1 MNKKIIYIAILLGLT
16 IQLIGCEKKDQEAVK
31 RIVLE
36 SDVRKPELNLENINY
51 KEAGEIVNFKL
62 DKGDYFYPAFY
73 HEGEMYGYISKGI
86 GKVTKGGIYHPT
98 TEPTREHLYKVG
110 KDNTLIETS
119 KEAVDCMRGCEKL
132 LGFAYG
138 KGDLVF
144 SIDYT
149 KEDKPREIP
158 ELTAAIKELKG
169 KSENVY
175 SVSEC
180 GDYVIIRESEP
191 YDGGAKIYFY
201 DMNNKK
207 IYEKKDEEDVRFNN
221 FYYVD
226 SLKSVMCIGKDL
238 KLYRLKFEE
247 NRYYLEE
254 YLNLNDKGYM
264 DKVEAVMINGDEML
278 ILEEELITDVRLW
291 KDKLISISKFNFK
304 TNQHNILFEAP
315 REVIMNIREIKN
327 NILIM
332 EELKEKDGTMVPIK
346 RYFKKVDGNNL
357 INLSEQNVED
367 DNWDAI
373 FQDEFNKIE
382 ERNRILEWIL
392 ISEDEREMIFT
403 MRLTN
408 LKNGVETTKDIIHK
422 KYKIR

>member
-1 MNKKIIYIAILLGLT
+1 MNKKIIYVVMILSLT
-16 IQLIGCEKKDQEAVK
+16 IQLIGCEKKEQENIK

-51 KEAGEIVNFKL
+51 KGSGEIVNFKL

-86 GKVTKGGIYHPT
+86 GKVTKGGVHHPSA
-98 TEPTREHLYKVG
+98 EPTREHLYKVG

-119 KEAVDCMRGCEKL
+119 KETIDWKMGCEKL
-132 LGFAYG
+132 LSFAYG

-158 ELTAAIKELKG
+158 ELTAVIKELRG

-175 SVSEC
+175 SMSEC

-191 YDGGAKIYFY
+191 YDGWAKIYFY

-207 IYEKKDEEDVRFNN
+207 IYEKKDEEDVKFDD

-226 SLKSVMCIGKDL
+226 SLKSVMCIDKDL
-238 KLYRLKFEE
+238 KLYSLKFEE

-254 YLNLNDKGYM
+254 YLDLNAKGYIGNAN
-264 DKVEAVMINGDEML
+264 AVMINGDEML
-278 ILEEELITDVRLW
+278 IFEEEQIKDVKLW
-291 KDKLISISKFNFK
+291 RNKLISISKFNFK
-304 TNQHNILFEAP
+304 TNQHNVLFEAP
-315 REVIMNIREIKN
+315 KEVIMDIRAIKN

-332 EELKEKDGTMVPIK
+332 EELKEKDGDMVPIK

-357 INLSEQNVED
+357 ITLSEQNVED

-373 FQDEFNKIE
+373 FQDEFRKRE
-382 ERNRILEWIL
+382 ETNRISYWIL

-403 MRLTN
+403 RRLTS

>member
-1 MNKKIIYIAILLGLT
+1 
-16 IQLIGCEKKDQEAVK
+16 
-31 RIVLE
+31 
-36 SDVRKPELNLENINY
+36 LNLENINY
-51 KEAGEIVNFKL
+51 KGSGEIVNFKL
-62 DKGDYFYPAFY
+62 DNGDYFYPAFY

-86 GKVTKGGIYHPT
+86 GKVTKGGVHHPSV
-98 TEPTREHLYKVG
+98 EPTREHLYKVG

-119 KEAVDCMRGCEKL
+119 KETIDWKMGCEKL
-132 LGFAYG
+132 LSFAYR

-175 SVSEC
+175 SISEC
-180 GDYVIIRESEP
+180 GSYVIIGESEP
-191 YDGGAKIYFY
+191 YDGWAKIYFY

-207 IYEKKDEEDVRFNN
+207 IYEEKDEEDVRFNN

-226 SLKSVMCIGKDL
+226 SLKSVMCIGKDS
-238 KLYRLKFEE
+238 KLYNLKFEE
-247 NRYYLEE
+247 NHYYLEE
-254 YLNLNDKGYM
+254 YLNLNDKGYI
-264 DKVEAVMINGDEML
+264 DNVNAVMINGDEML
-278 ILEEELITDVRLW
+278 IFEEKHITDV
-291 KDKLISISKFNFK
+291 DYGGNKLISISKFNFK
-304 TNQHNILFEAP
+304 TNQHNVLFEAP
-315 REVIMNIREIKN
+315 KEVIMRIRAIKN

-346 RYFKKVDGNNL
+346 RYFKKVDGNSL
-357 INLSEQNVED
+357 IALSEQNAED

-373 FQDEFNKIE
+373 FQDELNKRE
-382 ERNRILEWIL
+382 ETKRAFEWIL

-403 MRLTN
+403 RRLTS

>member
-1 MNKKIIYIAILLGLT
+1 MVLSLAT
-16 IQLIGCEKKDQEAVK
+16 QLIGCEKKEQENVK

-51 KEAGEIVNFKL
+51 KGWGEIVDFKL

-86 GKVTKGGIYHPT
+86 GQVTKGGIHNST
-98 TEPTREHLYKVG
+98 GEPTREYLYKVG

-119 KEAVDCMRGCEKL
+119 KEAVDCMRGYKKL

-144 SIDYT
+144 SIDYE

-169 KSENVY
+169 ESENVY
-175 SVSEC
+175 SMSEC
-180 GDYVIIRESEP
+180 GNYVIIRESEP
-191 YDGGAKIYFY
+191 YDAESKIYFY
-201 DMNNKK
+201 DMDNKK
-207 IYEKKDEEDVRFNN
+207 IYEKKDEEDIKFNN

-238 KLYRLKFEE
+238 KLYSLKFEE
-247 NRYYLEE
+247 NYYYLDE

-264 DKVEAVMINGDEML
+264 NNVEAVMINGDEML
-278 ILEEELITDVRLW
+278 IFEEESITDVELW

-332 EELKEKDGTMVPIK
+332 EELKEKDGDMVPIK

-357 INLSEQNVED
+357 ITLSEQNSED

-373 FQDEFNKIE
+373 FQDEFRKRE
-382 ERNRILEWIL
+382 ETNRVLYWIL

-403 MRLTN
+403 IQLTN